1 MEPNTVRENVWII
14 RNPILTLLRKSLK
27 LAAISAGAFFGAVMS
42 HSPAPSSDGSLK
54 IAVVGSGVAA
64 LSSAWLLS
72 QRHRVTLYEKADRLG
87 GHSNTVTAG
96 AATGDVA
103 VDTGFIC
110 FNDATYPNLIAL
122 FAHLGVKTRATD
134 MSFAVS
140 LDAGQFEY
148 AAPGLF
154 AQRRNLLRPRFWS
167 MLGEIMRFY
176 REAPID
182 LGGLTDPDLT
192 LGEYLKRE
200 GFSEA
205 FRDDHLL
212 PMAAAIWS
220 SPAHTLMDYPAEA
233 FIRFCGNHGLL
244 KLVGRPLWRTVEG
257 GSRVY
262 VEHLA
267 REIDDVRL
275 DHGVTAVRRVEQ
287 GVMVHDSQGGV
298 ERFDHVV
305 IGAHADQALAML
317 AEPTDRE
324 REVLGAFHYSRNL
337 TVLHADAGLM
347 PQRRRAWASW
357 NYIGA
362 DDGLCVT
369 YWMNKLQGLPGQD
382 LFVTLNPPRPPKPDT
397 LLRSEL
403 YEHPIFNPAALQA
416 QKQLWSLQGQ
426 GGVWFCGAH
435 FGAGFH
441 EDGLQSGLAVAEQL
455 GGVRRPWSVENESGR
470 IHLTPPSRPVLET
483 AT

>member
-1 MEPNTVRENVWII
+1 MP
-14 RNPILTLLRKSLK
+14 L
-27 LAAISAGAFFGAVMS
+27 
-42 HSPAPSSDGSLK
+42 SPANTSDGPLK

-64 LSSAWLLS
+64 LSSAWLLA
-72 QRHRVTLYEKADRLG
+72 QRHRVTVYEKAERLG
-87 GHSNTVTAG
+87 GHSNTVTA
-96 AATGDVA
+96 AALSGDVA

-122 FAHLGVKTRATD
+122 FTHLGVQTRATD

-140 LDAGQFEY
+140 LEEGRFEY

-167 MLGEIMRFY
+167 MLSEVLRFY
-176 REAPID
+176 RQAPIH

-192 LGEYLKRE
+192 LGDYLKRE

-244 KLVGRPLWRTVEG
+244 KLVGRPLWRTING

-262 VEHLA
+262 VERLA
-267 REIDDVRL
+267 QAIEDVRL
-275 DHGVTAVRRVEQ
+275 DHGVTAVRRTDH
-287 GVMVHDSQGGV
+287 GVMVHDSQGGA

-317 AEPTDRE
+317 DEPTARE
-324 REVLGAFHYSRNL
+324 REVLGAFRYSRNF
-337 TVLHADAGLM
+337 TVLHTDADLM
-347 PQRRRAWASW
+347 PRRRRAWASW

-362 DDGLCVT
+362 NGGLCVT

-403 YEHPIFNPAALQA
+403 YEHPIFNPAALEA
-416 QKQLWSLQGQ
+416 QKQLWSLQGR

-455 GGVRRPWSVENESGR
+455 GGVRRPWTVANESGR
-470 IHLTPPSRPVLET
+470 IHLSPASAGAMEP
-483 AT
+483 AA

>member
-1 MEPNTVRENVWII
+1 MP
-14 RNPILTLLRKSLK
+14 L
-27 LAAISAGAFFGAVMS
+27 
-42 HSPAPSSDGSLK
+42 SPANTFDGPLK

-72 QRHRVTLYEKADRLG
+72 QRHRVTVYEKAERLG
-87 GHSNTVTAG
+87 GHSNTVTA
-96 AATGDVA
+96 AALSGDVA

-122 FAHLGVKTRATD
+122 FTHLGVQTRATD

-140 LDAGQFEY
+140 LEEGRFEY

-167 MLGEIMRFY
+167 MLSEVLRFY
-176 REAPID
+176 RQAPIH

-192 LGEYLKRE
+192 LGDYLKRE

-244 KLVGRPLWRTVEG
+244 KLVGRPLWRTIKG

-262 VEHLA
+262 VERLA
-267 REIDDVRL
+267 QAIEDVRL
-275 DHGVTAVRRVEQ
+275 DHGVTAVRRTDH
-287 GVMVHDSQGGV
+287 GVMVHDSQGGA

-317 AEPTDRE
+317 DEPTARE
-324 REVLGAFHYSRNL
+324 REVLGAFRYSRNF
-337 TVLHADAGLM
+337 TVLHTDADLM
-347 PQRRRAWASW
+347 PRRRRAWASW

-362 DDGLCVT
+362 NGGLCVT

-403 YEHPIFNPAALQA
+403 YEHPIFNPAALEA
-416 QKQLWSLQGQ
+416 QKQLWSLQGR

-435 FGAGFH
+435 FGTGFH

-455 GGVRRPWSVENESGR
+455 GGVRRPWTVANESGR
-470 IHLTPPSRPVLET
+470 IHLSPASAGAMEP
-483 AT
+483 AA

>member
-1 MEPNTVRENVWII
+1 M
-14 RNPILTLLRKSLK
+14 SYS
-27 LAAISAGAFFGAVMS
+27 SARSTNGR
-42 HSPAPSSDGSLK
+42 LK

-72 QRHRVTLYEKADRLG
+72 QRHGVTLYDKADRLG
-87 GHSNTVTAG
+87 GHSNTVTAS
-96 AATGDVA
+96 AATGGIA

-122 FAHLGVKTRATD
+122 FAHLGVQTRATD

-140 LDAGQFEY
+140 LDDGRFEY

-154 AQRRNLLRPRFWS
+154 AQRRNVLRPRFWS
-167 MLGEIMRFY
+167 MLGEILRFY
-176 REAPID
+176 REAPLD
-182 LGGLTDPDLT
+182 LGGLADPEMT
-192 LGEYLKRE
+192 LGDYLQRE

-257 GSRVY
+257 GSRTY
-262 VEHLA
+262 VERLA
-267 REIDDVRL
+267 RVIGDVRL
-275 DHGVTAVRRVEQ
+275 DRGVTAVRRVEE

-305 IGAHADQALAML
+305 IGAHADQALTML
-317 AEPTDRE
+317 ADPTDRE
-324 REVLGAFHYSRNL
+324 KELLGAFRYSRNL
-337 TVLHADAGLM
+337 TVLHTDAGLM
-347 PQRRRAWASW
+347 PRRRRAWASW

-369 YWMNKLQGLPGQD
+369 YWMNRLQGLPGQD
-382 LFVTLNPPRPPKPDT
+382 LFVTLNPPRPPRLDT
-397 LLRSEL
+397 LLRSEI
-403 YEHPIFNPAALQA
+403 YEHPVFNAAAIRA
-416 QKQLWSLQGQ
+416 QKQLWSLQGH

-470 IHLTPPSRPVLET
+470 IHLTPISSSAMEE
-483 AT
+483 AA

>member
-1 MEPNTVRENVWII
+1 M
-14 RNPILTLLRKSLK
+14 SQS
-27 LAAISAGAFFGAVMS
+27 SA
-42 HSPAPSSDGSLK
+42 HPSGRSLK

-72 QRHRVTLYEKADRLG
+72 QRHTVTLFEKADRLG

-96 AATGDVA
+96 VASGDIE

-122 FAHLGVKTRATD
+122 FDHLGVKTRATD

-140 LDAGQFEY
+140 LDDGRFEY

-154 AQRRNLLRPRFWS
+154 AQRRNVLRPRFWS
-167 MLGEIMRFY
+167 MLGEILRFY

-192 LGEYLKRE
+192 LGDYLKRE

-262 VEHLA
+262 VEHLSRA
-267 REIDDVRL
+267 IEDVRL
-275 DHGVTAVRRVEQ
+275 DHGVTSVRRTEQ

-305 IGAHADQALAML
+305 IGAHADQALGML
-317 AEPTDRE
+317 AEPTDQE
-324 REVLGAFHYSRNL
+324 QAVLGAFRYSRNL
-337 TVLHADAGLM
+337 TVLHTDPTLM
-347 PQRRRAWASW
+347 PRRRRAWASW
-357 NYIGA
+357 NYMGA

-369 YWMNKLQGLPGQD
+369 YWMNKLQGLSGD
-382 LFVTLNPPRPPKPDT
+382 NLFVTLNPPRPPRPDT

-403 YEHPIFNPAALQA
+403 YEHPIFNPAAIQA

-455 GGVRRPWSVENESGR
+455 GGVRRPWSVENESSR
-470 IHLTPPSRPVLET
+470 IHLSPISTDALER
-483 AT
+483 AA

>member
-1 MEPNTVRENVWII
+1 MKPNTLRGNVWII
-14 RNPILTLLRKSLK
+14 RNPI
-27 LAAISAGAFFGAVMS
+27 AAPVRNRDMS
-42 HSPAPSSDGSLK
+42 YPAADSLK
-54 IAVVGSGVAA
+54 IAVIGSGVAA

-72 QRHRVTLYEKADRLG
+72 QRHRVTIYEKADRLG

-96 AATGDVA
+96 VATGVVP

-122 FAHLGVKTRATD
+122 FAHLGVETRATD

-140 LDAGQFEY
+140 LDGGRFEY

-154 AQRRNLLRPRFWS
+154 AQRRNVLRPRFWS

-182 LGGLTDPDLT
+182 LGDLTDPNLT
-192 LGEYLKRE
+192 LGAYLKRE

-262 VEHLA
+262 VERLA
-267 REIDDVRL
+267 HEIDDVRL
-275 DHGVTAVRRVEQ
+275 NHGVTGVRRTDQ
-287 GVMVHDSQGGV
+287 GVMVHDSEGGV

-317 AEPTDRE
+317 AEPTARE
-324 REVLGAFHYSRNL
+324 KEVLGAFRYSRNL
-337 TVLHADAGLM
+337 TVLHTDAGLM

-362 DDGLCVT
+362 DEGLCVT

-382 LFVTLNPPRPPKPDT
+382 LFVTLNPPRPPRPDS

-403 YEHPIFNPAALQA
+403 YEHPIFNSAAIQA

-455 GGVRRPWSVENESGR
+455 GVVRRPWSVQNESGR
-470 IHLTPPSRPVLET
+470 IHLSPAASKVVEQ
-483 AT
+483 AA

>member
-1 MEPNTVRENVWII
+1 MPY
-14 RNPILTLLRKSLK
+14 
-27 LAAISAGAFFGAVMS
+27 
-42 HSPAPSSDGSLK
+42 SSERPLK

-72 QRHRVTLYEKADRLG
+72 HRHKVTVYEKSDRLG
-87 GHSNTVTAG
+87 GHSNTVTARTE
-96 AATGDVA
+96 TGDVA

-122 FAHLGVKTRATD
+122 FAHLGIETRATD

-140 LDAGQFEY
+140 LDEGRFEY
-148 AAPGLF
+148 AAPSLF

-167 MLGEIMRFY
+167 MLGEILRFY
-176 REAPID
+176 REAPVD
-182 LGGLTDPDLT
+182 LGGLSDPNLT
-192 LGEYLKRE
+192 LGDYLKRE
-200 GFSEA
+200 GFSES

-244 KLVGRPLWRTVEG
+244 KLTGRPLWRTVQG
-257 GSRVY
+257 GSRIY

-275 DHGVTAVRRVEQ
+275 DHGVNRVRRTEQ

-317 AEPTDRE
+317 SEPTDRE
-324 REVLGAFHYSRNL
+324 RAVLGAFSYSRNL
-337 TVLHADAGLM
+337 VVLHTDASLM
-347 PQRRRAWASW
+347 PRRRRAWASW
-357 NYIGA
+357 NYIGSEE
-362 DDGLCVT
+362 GLCVT
-369 YWMNKLQGLPGQD
+369 YWMNRLQGFAGQD
-382 LFVTLNPPRPPKPDT
+382 LFVTLNPPRLPRPGT
-397 LLRSEL
+397 LLRTEL
-403 YEHPIFNPAALQA
+403 YEHPVFNPRAIQA

-441 EDGLQSGLAVAEQL
+441 EDGLQAGLAVAEQL
-455 GGVRRPWSVENESGR
+455 GGLRRPWSVENESGR
-470 IHLTPPSRPVLET
+470 IHLSSVSTDTFEN
-483 AT
+483 AA

>member
-1 MEPNTVRENVWII
+1 M
-14 RNPILTLLRKSLK
+14 SL
-27 LAAISAGAFFGAVMS
+27 
-42 HSPAPSSDGSLK
+42 SPANPVANPLK
-54 IAVVGSGVAA
+54 IAVVGSGISA

-72 QRHRVTLYEKADRLG
+72 QRHQVTVYEKSDRLG
-87 GHSNTVTAG
+87 GHSHTVTAAMSSG
-96 AATGDVA
+96 EIE

-122 FAHLGVKTRATD
+122 FDHLGVATRATD

-140 LDAGQFEY
+140 LDGGRFEY

-154 AQRRNLLRPRFWS
+154 AQRRNALRPRFWS
-167 MLGEIMRFY
+167 MLGEILRFY
-176 REAPID
+176 RQAPID
-182 LGGLTDPDLT
+182 LGRLTDPHLT
-192 LGEYLKRE
+192 LGGYLKRE

-244 KLVGRPLWRTVEG
+244 RLVGRPRWRTVEG

-267 REIDDVRL
+267 KAIGNIRL
-275 DHGVTAVRRVEQ
+275 DCGVTSVRRTGQ
-287 GVMVHDSQGGV
+287 GVIVHDSQGGV

-317 AEPTDRE
+317 AEPTALE
-324 REVLGAFHYSRNL
+324 KEVLGAFGYSRNL
-337 TVLHADAGLM
+337 TILHTDVGLM
-347 PQRRRAWASW
+347 PHRRRAWASW

-362 DDGLCVT
+362 NDGLCVT

-382 LFVTLNPPRPPKPDT
+382 LFVTLNPPRPPRPDT
-397 LLRSEL
+397 LLRSEV
-403 YEHPIFNPAALQA
+403 YEHPIFNPAAIQA
-416 QKQLWSLQGQ
+416 QKHLWSLQGR

-470 IHLTPPSRPVLET
+470 IRLTPVQADAREK
-483 AT
+483 AA

>member
-1 MEPNTVRENVWII
+1 M
-14 RNPILTLLRKSLK
+14 
-27 LAAISAGAFFGAVMS
+27 
-42 HSPAPSSDGSLK
+42 PSSLASTANGALK

-72 QRHRVTLYEKADRLG
+72 QRHRVTVYEKADRLG
-87 GHSNTVTAG
+87 GHSNTVTA
-96 AATGDVA
+96 AVMSGDVA

-110 FNDATYPNLIAL
+110 FNDATYPNLVSL
-122 FAHLGVKTRATD
+122 FAHLGVSTRATD
-134 MSFAVS
+134 MSFGVS
-140 LDAGQFEY
+140 LDEGRFEY

-154 AQRRNLLRPRFWS
+154 AQRRNFFRPRFWS
-167 MLGEIMRFY
+167 MLGEILRFY

-182 LGGLTDPDLT
+182 LAARADPDLT
-192 LGEYLKRE
+192 LGDYLKRE

-244 KLVGRPLWRTVEG
+244 KVVGRPQWRTVEG
-257 GSRVY
+257 GSRIY
-262 VEHLA
+262 VQCLA
-267 REIDDVRL
+267 QAIDDVRL
-275 DHGVTAVRRVEQ
+275 DHAVTTVRRTEQ
-287 GVMVHDSQGGV
+287 GVIVHDNQGGA
-298 ERFDHVV
+298 ERFDHVI

-317 AEPTDRE
+317 AEPTARE
-324 REVLGAFHYSRNL
+324 KEVLGAFRYSRNL
-337 TVLHADAGLM
+337 TVLHTDAGLM
-347 PQRRRAWASW
+347 PHRRRAWASW

-362 DDGLCVT
+362 SGGLCVT

-403 YEHPIFNPAALQA
+403 YEHPIFNRAALKA
-416 QKQLWSLQGQ
+416 QQQLWSLQGR

-441 EDGLQSGLAVAEQL
+441 EDGLQSGLAVAEEL
-455 GGVRRPWSVENESGR
+455 GGVRRPWTVENESGR
-470 IHLTPPSRPVLET
+470 IYLSPVLADVME
-483 AT
+483 ASA

>member
-1 MEPNTVRENVWII
+1 MP
-14 RNPILTLLRKSLK
+14 L
-27 LAAISAGAFFGAVMS
+27 
-42 HSPAPSSDGSLK
+42 SPARLPDRALK
-54 IAVVGSGVAA
+54 IAVVGSGVSA

-72 QRHRVTLYEKADRLG
+72 QRHRVTIYEKADRLG
-87 GHSNTVTAG
+87 GHSHTVTAG
-96 AATGDVA
+96 VPSGAVA

-122 FAHLGVKTRATD
+122 FGHLGVETRATD

-140 LDAGQFEY
+140 LDEGRFEY

-154 AQRRNLLRPRFWS
+154 AQRRNVFRPRFWS
-167 MLGEIMRFY
+167 MLLEILRFY
-176 REAPID
+176 REAPIA

-192 LGEYLKRE
+192 LGDYLKRE

-244 KLVGRPLWRTVEG
+244 KLVARPLWRTVEG

-262 VEHLA
+262 VERLA
-267 REIDDVRL
+267 MGIDDVRL
-275 DHGVTAVRRVEQ
+275 NRGVTTVRRTDQ
-287 GVMVHDSQGGV
+287 GVLVHDSEGGV

-317 AEPTDRE
+317 AEPSALE
-324 REVLGAFHYSRNL
+324 SEVLGAFRYSRNL
-337 TVLHADAGLM
+337 TVLHTDASLM
-347 PQRRRAWASW
+347 PRRRRAWASW
-357 NYIGA
+357 NYIGTG
-362 DDGLCVT
+362 DGLCVT

-382 LFVTLNPPRPPKPDT
+382 LFVTLNPPRPPRPDS

-403 YEHPIFNPAALQA
+403 YEHPVFNPVAIQA
-416 QKQLWSLQGQ
+416 QKRLWSLQGQ

-455 GGVRRPWSVENESGR
+455 GGVRRPWTVANESGR
-470 IHLTPPSRPVLET
+470 IHLSAAPPFAMED
-483 AT
+483 AA

>member
-1 MEPNTVRENVWII
+1 MSPSIAAKTQA
-14 RNPILTLLRKSLK
+14 PLK
-27 LAAISAGAFFGAVMS
+27 V
-42 HSPAPSSDGSLK
+42 
-54 IAVVGSGVAA
+54 AVVGSGIAA
-64 LSSAWLLS
+64 LSAAWLLS
-72 QRHRVTLYEKADRLG
+72 QRHRVALYEKGERLG

-96 AATGDVA
+96 TAQGEVA

-122 FAHLGVKTRATD
+122 FDHLGVASRATD

-140 LDAGQFEY
+140 LDGGRFEY

-167 MLGEIMRFY
+167 MLGEILRFY
-176 REAPID
+176 RQAPDD
-182 LGGLTDPDLT
+182 LAGLTDPDLT
-192 LGEYLKRE
+192 LGDYLKRQ

-262 VEHLA
+262 VERLA
-267 REIDDVRL
+267 QAISDVRL
-275 DHGVTAVRRVEQ
+275 NRGVTAVRRTGD
-287 GVMVHDSQGGV
+287 GVVVHDSQGGA

-317 AEPTDRE
+317 AEPTALE
-324 REVLGAFHYSRNL
+324 TELLGAFRYSRNL
-337 TVLHADAGLM
+337 TVLHTDAGLM
-347 PQRRRAWASW
+347 PRRRRAWASW

-362 DDGLCVT
+362 EDGLCVT
-369 YWMNKLQGLPGQD
+369 YWMNRLQGLQGQD
-382 LFVTLNPPRPPKPDT
+382 LFVTLNPPRPPRPGA

-403 YEHPIFNPAALQA
+403 YEHPVFTPAAIQA
-416 QKQLWSLQGQ
+416 QKQLWRLQGQ

-455 GGVRRPWSVENESGR
+455 GGVRRPWTVENESGR
-470 IHLTPPSRPVLET
+470 IHLPAPSVLE
-483 AT
+483 AAA

>member
-1 MEPNTVRENVWII
+1 
-14 RNPILTLLRKSLK
+14 
-27 LAAISAGAFFGAVMS
+27 MS
-42 HSPAPSSDGSLK
+42 HSSTAGSPNAPMK
-54 IAVVGSGVAA
+54 VAVVGSGIAA
-64 LSSAWLLS
+64 LSSAWLLA
-72 QRHRVTLYEKADRLG
+72 QRHQVTIYEKADRLG
-87 GHSNTVTAG
+87 GHSNTV
-96 AATGDVA
+96 AATTSQGEIP

-122 FAHLGVKTRATD
+122 FAHLGVRSRATD

-140 LDAGQFEY
+140 LDDGRFEY

-167 MLGEIMRFY
+167 MLSEILRFY
-176 REAPID
+176 RQAPGD
-182 LGGLTDPDLT
+182 LGGLADPGLT
-192 LGEYLKRE
+192 LGDYLKRQ

-244 KLVGRPLWRTVEG
+244 KLVGRPAWRTVEG

-262 VEHLA
+262 VEQLSRA
-267 REIDDVRL
+267 ISDVRL
-275 DHGVTAVRRVEQ
+275 RAGVRAVRRIDQ
-287 GVMVHDSQGGV
+287 GVLIHDDQGRV

-317 AEPTDRE
+317 EDPTDQE
-324 REVLGAFHYSRNL
+324 REVLGALQYSRNL
-337 TVLHADAGLM
+337 TVLHTDAGLM
-347 PQRRRAWASW
+347 PRRRRAWASW
-357 NYIGA
+357 NYIGT
-362 DDGLCVT
+362 DEGLCVT
-369 YWMNKLQGLPGQD
+369 YWMNRLQGLPGQD
-382 LFVTLNPPRPPKPDT
+382 LFVTLNPPRPPKPGA
-397 LLRSEL
+397 LLRSEI
-403 YEHPIFNPAALQA
+403 YEHPVFNPAAIDA
-416 QKQLWSLQGQ
+416 QKKLWNLQGR
-426 GGVWFCGAH
+426 GGVWFCGAY

-455 GGVRRPWSVENESGR
+455 GGVQRPWTVENENGR
-470 IHLTPPSRPVLET
+470 IHVPRET
-483 AT
+483 MGVMERAA